1 MSLVSDRLCDRRLP
15 LYSRRDALR
24 HSACGFGW
32 LALCDLASRARASEA
47 TSDGVSRVPVT
58 HFPASAKRVI
68 FLCMR
73 GGPSHVDTFDYK
85 PELAKHD
92 GEPGRRN
99 GTRLLA
105 SPWEFRQR
113 GESGLWMSDL
123 FPHLAEHADR
133 LCLIR
138 SMQTDV
144 PAHPQ
149 AFRQLHTG
157 SSRFIRPSLGA
168 WSLYGLGSDNEE
180 LPGFVT
186 ITPPSGFGGAQNYGA
201 GFLPAIHQ
209 GTRFGSDNRPIRSAT
224 IPHLSGSQAAG
235 EQRLS
240 LDLAQS
246 FNRAQRDA
254 GGGHDREFDGLIE
267 SLELGFRMQS
277 TLPDLLDLQNES
289 DATLDLYGIDGGPT
303 DDFGRKCLL
312 ARRMVEEGVRFVEIT
327 HGNWDQHFN
336 LQAALENNVRAIDRP
351 IAGLLTDLASRGLL
365 DETLVIWSGEF
376 GRTPHAQGRD
386 GRDHNNEAF
395 TCWMAGGGTR
405 GGYAHGESDE
415 FGYRAAVDPVSI
427 HDFHATILRL
437 LGLDHTR
444 LTFRHAGRDFRLTD
458 VYGNVIESILNSSG
472 PNVTTS

>member
-1 MSLVSDRLCDRRLP
+1 MSLESTRLCDRRLS
-15 LYSRRDALR
+15 LFSRREVLR

-32 LALCDLASRARASEA
+32 LALCDLATRTRAAETGVVPSEA
-47 TSDGVSRVPVT
+47 QPRT
-58 HFPASAKRVI
+58 HFPAKAKRVI

-85 PELAKHD
+85 PELIKSD
-92 GEPGRRN
+92 GQPGRRN
-99 GTRLLA
+99 GTQLLA

-113 GESGLWMSDL
+113 GESGLWISDL
-123 FPHLAEHADR
+123 FPRLAEHADK

-138 SMQTDV
+138 SMRTDV

-157 SSRFIRPSLGA
+157 TSRFIRPSLGA
-168 WSLYGLGSDNEE
+168 WTLYGLGSDNQE

-201 GFLPAIHQ
+201 GFLPAVHQ
-209 GTRFGSDNRPIRSAT
+209 GTRFGSDNRPIRTASV
-224 IPHLSGSQAAG
+224 PHLSGSQPA
-235 EQRLS
+235 EVQRQG
-240 LDLAQS
+240 LDLAQR
-246 FNRAQRDA
+246 FNAAQRDA

-267 SLELGFRMQS
+267 SFELGFRMQS
-277 TLPDLLDLQNES
+277 TLPQLLDLEAES
-289 DATLDLYGIDGGPT
+289 ESTLQQYGIDGGPT
-303 DDFGRKCLL
+303 DDFGRKCLM
-312 ARRMVEEGVRFVEIT
+312 ARRMVEAGVRFVEIT

-336 LQAALENNVRAIDRP
+336 LKTALENNVRAIDRP
-351 IAGLLTDLASRGLL
+351 IAGLLEDLASRGMLE
-365 DETLVIWSGEF
+365 DTLVIWSGEF

-405 GGYAHGESDE
+405 GGHAHGESDE
-415 FGYRAAVDPVSI
+415 FGYTAAVDPVSI
-427 HDFHATILRL
+427 HDLHATILRI
-437 LGLDHTR
+437 LGLDHTQ

-458 VYGNVIESILNSSG
+458 VYGNIVESILA
-472 PNVTTS
+472 

>member
-1 MSLVSDRLCDRRLP
+1 MSIPPPRLCDRRLP
-15 LYSRRDALR
+15 LFSRRDALR

-32 LALCDLASRARASEA
+32 LALCDLATRTRAAERDAAPQQPPSR
-47 TSDGVSRVPVT
+47 T
-58 HFPASAKRVI
+58 HFPAKAKRVI

-73 GGPSHVDTFDYK
+73 GGPSHVDTFDHK
-85 PELAKHD
+85 PELIKSD

-99 GTRLLA
+99 GTQLLA
-105 SPWEFRQR
+105 SPWEFRQH
-113 GESGLWMSDL
+113 GESGLWISDL
-123 FPHLAEHADR
+123 FPNLAEHADK

-157 SSRFIRPSLGA
+157 TSRFIRPSLGA
-168 WSLYGLGSDNEE
+168 WTLYGLGSDNEE

-186 ITPPSGFGGAQNYGA
+186 ITPPNGFGGAQNYGS

-209 GTRFGSDNRPIRSAT
+209 GTRFGSDNRPIRTASV
-224 IPHLSGSQAAG
+224 PHLIGAQPA
-235 EQRLS
+235 EIQRQS
-240 LDLAQS
+240 LDLAQR

-267 SLELGFRMQS
+267 SFELGFRMQS
-277 TLPDLLDLQNES
+277 TLPQLLDLEGETE
-289 DATLDLYGIDGGPT
+289 ATLQRYGIDGGPT

-312 ARRMVEEGVRFVEIT
+312 ARRMVEAGVRFVEIT

-336 LQAALENNVRAIDRP
+336 LKTALENNVRAIDLP
-351 IAGLLTDLASRGLL
+351 IAGLLDDLASRGMLE
-365 DETLVIWSGEF
+365 DTLVIWSGEF

-405 GGYAHGESDE
+405 GGHAHGESDE
-415 FGYRAAVDPVSI
+415 FGYTAAVDPVTI
-427 HDFHATILRL
+427 HDLHATILRL

-458 VYGNVIESILNSSG
+458 VYGNVVESVLA
-472 PNVTTS
+472 